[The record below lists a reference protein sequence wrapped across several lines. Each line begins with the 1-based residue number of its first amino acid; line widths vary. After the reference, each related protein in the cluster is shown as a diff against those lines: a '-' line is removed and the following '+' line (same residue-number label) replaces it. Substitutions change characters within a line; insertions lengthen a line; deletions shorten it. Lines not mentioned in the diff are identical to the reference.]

1 MGFDPTTFLFELVN
15 FGLLL
20 WILQRVLY
28 RPLREGIERRRAEI
42 ASQHERAAAEQSE
55 ARGMR
60 LDAEARLAEVEKVR
74 ETIVA
79 DAREQ
84 AAKEE
89 ARILEQARQD
99 AASERERVQRMHERE
114 REEALAWVREAT
126 VDNATEIAGRLL
138 KDLLPAVADGALTR
152 ALLESLAQNRETL
165 RTEVPALAHAD
176 GRLNAELRVPHPLAD
191 ELLDALR
198 QALADTYPALA
209 VDLVVRED
217 ESLLAGPVLRI
228 GDHLLD
234 ASVAGHL
241 SVLRDRAR
249 ELVERTLDSD

>member
-28 RPLREGIERRRAEI
+28 RPLRAGIERRRAEL
-42 ASQHERAAAEQSE
+42 AGERERATADRSAAEALSME
-55 ARGMR
+55 A
-60 LDAEARLAEVEKVR
+60 DARLAEIEKLR

-84 AAKEE
+84 AAKEA

-99 AASERERVQRMHERE
+99 AAAEGERVQRTLERE

-126 VDNATEIAGRLL
+126 VDNAAEIAGRLL
-138 KDLLPAVADGALTR
+138 QDLLPESADQVLTEALVA
-152 ALLESLAQNRETL
+152 SLAG
-165 RTEVPALAHAD
+165 HA
-176 GRLNAELRVPHPLAD
+176 
-191 ELLDALR
+191 DALR
-198 QALADTYPALA
+198 EETLASAGTDSRLSALLCVPRPPSEEVLMTLREALAGVCSAPC
-209 VDLVVRED
+209 DLVVRED
-217 ESLLAGPVLRI
+217 ESLVAGPVLRI
-228 GDHLLD
+228 GDHVLD

-241 SVLRDRAR
+241 AVLRERAR
-249 ELVERTLDSD
+249 GLVDRGSRDG

>member
-1 MGFDPTTFLFELVN
+1 MGFDSTTFVFELVN

-28 RPLREGIERRRAEI
+28 RPLRSGIDRRRAEL
-42 ASQHERAAAEQSE
+42 AHERERAVAEQSAAQALRAE
-55 ARGMR
+55 
-60 LDAEARLAEVEKVR
+60 AEARLAEIEKVR

-99 AASERERVQRMHERE
+99 AAAERERLQRTLERE
-114 REEALAWVREAT
+114 RGEALAWLREAT

-138 KDLLPAVADGALTR
+138 KDMLPEAADAVLIQALV
-152 ALLESLAQNRETL
+152 ASLAEHGDSFRAEVL
-165 RTEVPALAHAD
+165 AAPGTE
-176 GRLNAELRVPHPLAD
+176 GRLTVELSVPRPPSEEA
-191 ELLDALR
+191 LDTLR
-198 QALADTYPALA
+198 QALDSACPAPC
-209 VDLVVRED
+209 DLIVRED
-217 ESLLAGPVLRI
+217 ASLLAGPVLRI
-228 GDHLLD
+228 GDHVLD

-241 SVLRDRAR
+241 AVVRDRAR
-249 ELVERTLDSD
+249 ELVEDGLRDD